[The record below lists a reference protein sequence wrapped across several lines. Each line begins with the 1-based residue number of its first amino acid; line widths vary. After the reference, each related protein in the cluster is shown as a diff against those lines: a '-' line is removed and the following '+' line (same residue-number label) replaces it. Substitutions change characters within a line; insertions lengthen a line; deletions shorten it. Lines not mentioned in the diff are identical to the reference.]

1 MKKFSMDIKH
11 TTLLWLRYIYI
22 KYIYIYNVVKCR
34 VQNFLFFFFSH
45 WEARSKLPRNVLN
58 LPRALMALGYPEMGF
73 SLIRHLLLHLEKNP
87 KA

>member
-34 VQNFLFFFFSH
+34 VQNFLFFSH

>member
-34 VQNFLFFFFSH
+34 VQNFLFFFPLGSQVQAAQKCSESATGTDGPGVPRDGIQSH
-45 WEARSKLPRNVLN
+45 PPSTAAPR
-58 LPRALMALGYPEMGF
+58 EE
-73 SLIRHLLLHLEKNP
+73 S
-87 KA
+87 